1 VLLPDD
7 LVEGARPHP
16 DGERLVGRP
25 ACVSRVLEQVHG
37 PDRNVHHGPSENG
50 HVAGPALR
58 RLSGAE
64 ELLRVLDDDFARA
77 EADETRVHSTWALG
91 DAAGWLTSSRRVPG
105 RAHLVALGPA
115 EDAAALL
122 RSLARQPDVTVGSV
136 TLPRDADRHL
146 TAYRLDP
153 RNDWEW
159 FVTRAAPP
167 PQPGEDGVAWLA
179 DSSADEVLDLL
190 RTWSPRHDAEPG
202 QTGVLRWA
210 GVRATDG
217 SLLAAAAHTERRP
230 GVPHLASVVTHGGH
244 RGRGLGAAVTAWLT
258 RSLLD
263 EGTGWVTLGMYS
275 DNDSARRL
283 YQRLGFTNDHL
294 FTSGRLL
301 PR

>member
-1 VLLPDD
+1 
-7 LVEGARPHP
+7 
-16 DGERLVGRP
+16 
-25 ACVSRVLEQVHG
+25 VS
-37 PDRNVHHGPSENG
+37 
-50 HVAGPALR
+50 GPALR
-58 RLSGAE
+58 RLSGAG
-64 ELLRVLDDDFARA
+64 ELLALLADDFARA
-77 EADETRVHSTWALG
+77 EVDPARVHSTWALG

-122 RSLARQPDVTVGSV
+122 QSVAEQPDVTLGSV

-146 TAYRLDP
+146 PAYRLDP

-159 FVTRAAPP
+159 FVTRQAPAI
-167 PQPGEDGVAWLA
+167 QPGEDAVGWLA
-179 DSSADEVLDLL
+179 DSSADDVLGLL

-202 QTGVLRWA
+202 QSGVLRWA
-210 GVRATDG
+210 GVRAADG
-217 SLLAAAAHTERRP
+217 SLLAAAAHTEHRP
-230 GVPHLASVVTHGGH
+230 GIPHLASVVTHGDH

-258 RSLLD
+258 RSLLT

-275 DNDSARRL
+275 DNDAARRL
-283 YQRLGFTNDHL
+283 YRRLGFANDHL